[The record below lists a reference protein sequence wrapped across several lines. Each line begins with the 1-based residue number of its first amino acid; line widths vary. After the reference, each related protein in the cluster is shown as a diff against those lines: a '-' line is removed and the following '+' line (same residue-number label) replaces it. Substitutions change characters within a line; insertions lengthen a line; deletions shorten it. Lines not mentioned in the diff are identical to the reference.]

1 MTEVIG
7 WTAMCLGLAFL
18 IVAAIGVVRLP
29 DAFQRMHASTKAG
42 TLGATLTIIG
52 AVLVEPDIG
61 VGTAGLTILFML
73 ATLSV
78 AAQLLGRA
86 AYMSGATLTGL
97 IRDDPLASELRR
109 EESPLEER
117 LDSGE
122 PGGTPPHAGR

>member
-1 MTEVIG
+1 MIEAIG
-7 WTAMCLGLAFL
+7 WTAMSLGLAFV

-42 TLGATLTIIG
+42 TLGATLIIIG

-61 VGTAGLTILFML
+61 IGTAALTIVFML

-97 IRDDPLASELRR
+97 VRDDPLASELRR

-117 LDSGE
+117 LESAE
-122 PGGTPPHAGR
+122 PEGTPPDARG

>member
-7 WTAMCLGLAFL
+7 WTALSLGLAFL

-42 TLGATLTIIG
+42 TLGASLTVLG
-52 AVLVEPDIG
+52 AIVVEPDIG
-61 VGTAGLTILFML
+61 IGTAGITILFML

-97 IRDDPLASELRR
+97 VRDDPLASELRR

-117 LDSGE
+117 LASDE
-122 PGGTPPHAGR
+122 PGGTTPDSRG

>member
-1 MTEVIG
+1 MTEAIG
-7 WTAMCLGLAFL
+7 WTAMSLGLAFV

-52 AVLVEPDIG
+52 AILIEPDIG
-61 VGTAGLTILFML
+61 LGTAGITILFLL

-97 IRDDPLASELRR
+97 VRDDPLANELRR

-117 LDSGE
+117 LESAKPE
-122 PGGTPPHAGR
+122 GTPPDARG